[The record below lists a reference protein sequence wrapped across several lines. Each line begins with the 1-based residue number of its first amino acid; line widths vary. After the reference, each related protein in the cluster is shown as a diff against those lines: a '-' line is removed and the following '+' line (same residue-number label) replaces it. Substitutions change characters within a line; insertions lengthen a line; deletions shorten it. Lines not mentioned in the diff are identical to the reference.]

1 MAERHRRARLAVGRV
16 GLGTQ
21 EGLPAFCEIFGKL
34 GCGGGDR
41 VKFQGGL
48 RLVWG
53 VFFSSA
59 PPVIL
64 KGGYLA
70 LLPTYG
76 KHLSHN
82 VYYVGDY

>member
-1 MAERHRRARLAVGRV
+1 MTEGHRRACLAVSRV
-16 GLGTQ
+16 GLGTK
-21 EGLPAFCEIFGKL
+21 ESLPAFCEIFGKL
-34 GCGGGDR
+34 GCGGGDG
-41 VKFQGGL
+41 VKVQGGL

-59 PPVIL
+59 PPDIS

-76 KHLSHN
+76 RHLSHN
-82 VYYVGDY
+82 VYYGSYF